1 MITNIKFEDNGFVFK
16 ILSFDSKKMV
26 LSANKFDQQDNFIK
40 KVELR
45 MGEIPKSV
53 KKKLNPL
60 K

>member
-1 MITNIKFEDNGFVFK
+1 MNNFIYKTT
-16 ILSFDSKKMV
+16 SFDNKALV
-26 LSANKFDQQDNFIK
+26 LHANKHEKDDTFIK
-40 KVELR
+40 KVQLR